1 MYEFVQARRT
11 ETMIAK
17 KQPTCGGKKVCNLS
31 VMTNA
36 VAIHMSAS
44 HGDNMLPMPEDFFF
58 FFGFL

>member
-44 HGDNMLPMPEDFFF
+44 HGDNMLPMPED
-58 FFGFL
+58 